1 MSPQLLIQIVETFAC
16 LAYVCTAMVFIWQGE
31 VIQRYLQKKTN
42 FYQYD
47 EDIQE
52 LPSIMMWLDP
62 MLLDTNVIKLERDFN
77 ISFGASGVA
86 EETNLS
92 LGINHIRDSSFIVK
106 LEQTNNGINSNAF
119 KLTPLNFSMPLS
131 SHSLVLTYHF
141 GDFIQNQS
149 SADDHNVLSGA
160 AIILA
165 TENNSVQI
173 SPDLPKDGEI
183 TLVKSALG
191 MASYVFT
198 KPQKH
203 IFLQGQGGC
212 RNQPFNEIIME
223 KLAVEINNKCP

>member
-1 MSPQLLIQIVETFAC
+1 MSPQLLIKIVETFAC
-16 LAYVCTAMVFIWQGE
+16 LALVCTAMVFIWQGE

-52 LPSIMMWLDP
+52 LPSILTWLDP
-62 MLLDTNVIKLERDFN
+62 MLLDTNVIKLQRDFN

-92 LGINHIRDSSFIVK
+92 LGINHIKDTSFIVK
-106 LEQTNNGINSNAF
+106 LEQTNNAINSNAL

-141 GDFIQNQS
+141 GDFIENL
-149 SADDHNVLSGA
+149 ANDHNALSGA

-173 SPDLPKDGEI
+173 SPDLPQDGEI

-191 MASYVFT
+191 MASYGVAAFFAAVLCAN
-198 KPQKH
+198 PE
-203 IFLQGQGGC
+203 C
-212 RNQPFNEIIME
+212 RSPG
-223 KLAVEINNKCP
+223 AVGH